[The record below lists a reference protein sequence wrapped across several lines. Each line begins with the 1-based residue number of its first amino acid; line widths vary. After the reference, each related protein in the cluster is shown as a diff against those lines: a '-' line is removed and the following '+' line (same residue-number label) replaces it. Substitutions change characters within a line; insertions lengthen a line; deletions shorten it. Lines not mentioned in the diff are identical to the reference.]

1 MEKFLQEKW
10 LETGID
16 NDFMFHCVMSKHP
29 EICLKLLQMTF
40 PELGITNVKI
50 TETQK
55 EYEESPNVH
64 GVRLDVYSEDS
75 DNRAYDIEM
84 QAMNRGNLRKRSRYN
99 QSMMDRQQLVKSM
112 DYSELKDS
120 FVIFICNFDLFGLN
134 RYVYVFENRCKDE
147 PNLKLED
154 GMTKVFINAKGTVG
168 DITPEL
174 QKFLKM
180 VSKHEATDD
189 FTRKLQEIIDFFH
202 MDDNTRDSY
211 MTLEMKILEETK
223 YARKIAL
230 EEGLERGR
238 EQGRKQGIEQGL
250 EQGLEQGRKQGVKQG
265 LEQGLEKGLEQGKLL
280 EIISCV
286 KDGLFSEEVGAKR
299 AGLSLEEFK
308 KHLAN

>member
-1 MEKFLQEKW
+1 MENYLQEKW

-29 EICLKLLQMTF
+29 ELCLELLQMIF
-40 PELGITNVKI
+40 PELGITNVTI

-99 QSMMDRQQLVKSM
+99 QSMMDRQQLIKSM

-174 QKFLKM
+174 KKFLKM

-230 EEGLERGR
+230 EEGLE
-238 EQGRKQGIEQGL
+238 
-250 EQGLEQGRKQGVKQG
+250 
-265 LEQGLEKGLEQGKLL
+265 QGLEKGRKQGLEQGKLL

>member
-1 MEKFLQEKW
+1 M
-10 LETGID
+10 
-16 NDFMFHCVMSKHP
+16 
-29 EICLKLLQMTF
+29 
-40 PELGITNVKI
+40 
-50 TETQK
+50 
-55 EYEESPNVH
+55 
-64 GVRLDVYSEDS
+64 
-75 DNRAYDIEM
+75 AY
-84 QAMNRGNLRKRSRYN
+84 NKN
-99 QSMMDRQQLVKSM
+99 QLVNSI
-112 DYSELKDS
+112 
-120 FVIFICNFDLFGLN
+120 FVC
-134 RYVYVFENRCKDE
+134 YDE
-147 PNLKLED
+147 PKLKLED

-174 QKFLKM
+174 KKFLKM

-189 FTRKLQEIIDFFH
+189 FTRRLQEIIDFFH

-230 EEGLERGR
+230 EEGLE
-238 EQGRKQGIEQGL
+238 QGL
-250 EQGLEQGRKQGVKQG
+250 ERGRKQG
-265 LEQGLEKGLEQGKLL
+265 LEQGLEQGKLL

>member
-1 MEKFLQEKW
+1 M
-10 LETGID
+10 
-16 NDFMFHCVMSKHP
+16 
-29 EICLKLLQMTF
+29 
-40 PELGITNVKI
+40 
-50 TETQK
+50 
-55 EYEESPNVH
+55 
-64 GVRLDVYSEDS
+64 
-75 DNRAYDIEM
+75 AY
-84 QAMNRGNLRKRSRYN
+84 NKN
-99 QSMMDRQQLVKSM
+99 QLVNSI
-112 DYSELKDS
+112 
-120 FVIFICNFDLFGLN
+120 FVC
-134 RYVYVFENRCKDE
+134 YDE

-174 QKFLKM
+174 KKFLKM
-180 VSKHEATDD
+180 VSRHEATDD
-189 FTRKLQEIIDFFH
+189 FTRRLQEIIDFFH

-238 EQGRKQGIEQGL
+238 
-250 EQGLEQGRKQGVKQG
+250 KQG
-265 LEQGLEKGLEQGKLL
+265 LEQGLERGREQGLEQGKLL

>member
-1 MEKFLQEKW
+1 
-10 LETGID
+10 
-16 NDFMFHCVMSKHP
+16 
-29 EICLKLLQMTF
+29 
-40 PELGITNVKI
+40 
-50 TETQK
+50 
-55 EYEESPNVH
+55 
-64 GVRLDVYSEDS
+64 
-75 DNRAYDIEM
+75 
-84 QAMNRGNLRKRSRYN
+84 
-99 QSMMDRQQLVKSM
+99 
-112 DYSELKDS
+112 
-120 FVIFICNFDLFGLN
+120 
-134 RYVYVFENRCKDE
+134 
-147 PNLKLED
+147 
-154 GMTKVFINAKGTVG
+154 MTKVFINAKGTVG

-174 QKFLKM
+174 KKFLKM

-230 EEGLERGR
+230 EEGLE
-238 EQGRKQGIEQGL
+238 QGL
-250 EQGLEQGRKQGVKQG
+250 ERGRKQG
-265 LEQGLEKGLEQGKLL
+265 LEQGLEQGKLL

>member
-1 MEKFLQEKW
+1 MITFESAVVNTLFI
-10 LETGID
+10 ID
-16 NDFMFHCVMSKHP
+16 
-29 EICLKLLQMTF
+29 
-40 PELGITNVKI
+40 
-50 TETQK
+50 
-55 EYEESPNVH
+55 
-64 GVRLDVYSEDS
+64 
-75 DNRAYDIEM
+75 
-84 QAMNRGNLRKRSRYN
+84 
-99 QSMMDRQQLVKSM
+99 LVLC
-112 DYSELKDS
+112 Y
-120 FVIFICNFDLFGLN
+120 
-134 RYVYVFENRCKDE
+134 DE

-174 QKFLKM
+174 KKFLKM

-189 FTRKLQEIIDFFH
+189 FTRRLQEIIDFFH

-230 EEGLERGR
+230 EEGLERG
-238 EQGRKQGIEQGL
+238 L
-250 EQGLEQGRKQGVKQG
+250 EQ
-265 LEQGLEKGLEQGKLL
+265 GLEQGKLL

-299 AGLSLEEFK
+299 AGLSLEEFR